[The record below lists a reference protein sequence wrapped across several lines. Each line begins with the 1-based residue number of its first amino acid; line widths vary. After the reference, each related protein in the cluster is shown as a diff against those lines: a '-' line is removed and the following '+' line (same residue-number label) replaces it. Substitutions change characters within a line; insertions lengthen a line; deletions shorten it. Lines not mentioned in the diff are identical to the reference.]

1 MSMFNPRGILGV
13 IGVILALIA
22 LYLILEKAGGATSVL
37 GSIASGSIGLV
48 GVLQGRNVS
57 GGGYSVSGTI
67 A

>member
-1 MSMFNPRGILGV
+1 MSMFNPRGIIGV

-22 LYLILEKAGGATSVL
+22 LYLILERAGGATQVL

-48 GVLQGRNVS
+48 GALQGRNVA
-57 GGGYSVSGTI
+57 GNGVSVSGSI